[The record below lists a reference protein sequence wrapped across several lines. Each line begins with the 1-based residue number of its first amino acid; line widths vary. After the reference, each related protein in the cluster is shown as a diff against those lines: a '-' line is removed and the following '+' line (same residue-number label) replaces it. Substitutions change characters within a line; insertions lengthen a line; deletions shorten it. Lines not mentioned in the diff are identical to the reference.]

1 MRILVL
7 AGGYDQI
14 GLITELKTRGHEVIL
29 ADYFSNPPAKKVAD
43 KHYQVSTLD
52 EDAVKEVA
60 IKENV
65 DLITTACTDQA
76 LLTVAKVSELLG
88 LPTYISYEK
97 GLEVTNK
104 KYMKEMFVKIGVP
117 TAQSVILED
126 ETSVSEKIQNLKFP
140 LVVKPCDCNSSKGV
154 KRVDS
159 DKQLMLAIKE
169 AFALSRS
176 HLVIVEEY
184 IVGEEVSIDVWV
196 DAQGA
201 KVLSVSQTEKIPN
214 DEGNFTI
221 FKSKYPVNMT
231 DVVYKKIQDIAS
243 LIATGFELKNCPIL
257 IQAIINDT
265 NAYVIEFSAR
275 MGGGTK
281 YKLIEYMSGVNIM
294 EKYVNRVLGDEMQI
308 ITPIPSEKSIE
319 LNYVYA
325 KNGVF
330 KELVNFEE
338 CKKDQSIVDYYQY
351 KEAGAVVE
359 KASTSS
365 DRIVGFLLI
374 DKDNESLSKKRKL
387 VVDKVDVLNDKHE
400 SMMLKSVFG
409 EDDLNE

>member
-1 MRILVL
+1 MKVLVL

-14 GLITELKTRGHEVIL
+14 GLINEIKNRGHEVIL

-52 EDAVKEVA
+52 EEAVKKVA
-60 IKENV
+60 IEEQV

-76 LLTVAKVSELLG
+76 LLTVAKVSEELN

-104 KYMKEMFVKIGVP
+104 KYMKEMFIKIGVP
-117 TAQSVILED
+117 TAKAVVLEKED
-126 ETSVSEKIQNLKFP
+126 ELEQKVLDMKFP

-154 KRVDS
+154 KRVDNGQ
-159 DKQLMLAIKE
+159 DLLDAVKT

-176 HLVIVEEY
+176 HLVIIEEF
-184 IVGEEVSIDVWV
+184 ISGEEVSIDVWV
-196 DAQGA
+196 DSEGA

-214 DEGNFTI
+214 ESGNFTI

-231 DVVYKKIQDIAS
+231 SMVYQRIQDIAE
-243 LIATGFELKNCPIL
+243 LIAQGFELKNCPIL
-257 IQAIINDT
+257 IQAIIDDKE
-265 NAYVIEFSAR
+265 AHVIEFSAR

-281 YKLIEYMSGVNIM
+281 YKLIEYMSGINIM
-294 EKYVNRVLGDEMQI
+294 EKYVNRVLGDEAQI
-308 ITPIPSEKSIE
+308 VTPVPSDKSIE

-325 KNGVF
+325 KNGIF

-338 CKKDQSIVDYYQY
+338 CKSDNLIADYFQY
-351 KEAGAVVE
+351 KESGAVVE

-365 DRIVGFLLI
+365 DRIVGFLI
-374 DKDNESLSKKRKL
+374 VDENDEAISQRRRK
-387 VVDKVDVLNDKHE
+387 VIKAVDVLNDKHE

-409 EDDLNE
+409 EDDLND